1 MSENQ
6 FSNCLNLQVFR
17 INSNNAN
24 IFKFI
29 PSNALPQSQY
39 LTIYV
44 NTDNHRVIMEA
55 KYPKATVLVD
65 DVQYDNGGQAADTII
80 KKNRK

>member
-24 IFKFI
+24 ILKFI

-44 NTDNHRVIMEA
+44 NTDIQRVIMEA

>member
-1 MSENQ
+1 
-6 FSNCLNLQVFR
+6 
-17 INSNNAN
+17 
-24 IFKFI
+24 
-29 PSNALPQSQY
+29 
-39 LTIYV
+39 
-44 NTDNHRVIMEA
+44 MEA